1 MFAAYAAGLAFDVY
15 AMFKQDSESIRGEKL
30 AWNFFTPPTLPAHR
44 QAEVAARSGGKV
56 FYPTIDHVTHE
67 NATVTGFDIAGHYER
82 AAYMNFMYGG
92 RFGASQ

>member
-30 AWNFFTPPTLPAHR
+30 AWNFFTSATLPAHR

-67 NATVTGFDIAGHYER
+67 TATVTGFDMAGYYER
-82 AAYMNFMYGG
+82 ATHMNVTYGG
-92 RFGASQ
+92 RYGPNQ